1 MAITQPLILIT
12 DLDGTLLDHDTYQ
25 FDAARPALSLLKQLH
40 IPLILNSSKTAAE
53 IMAIRD
59 EMDNDDPFVVENGSG
74 IYYPTDKDEG
84 RGDYKIVPFGK
95 DRPSILATLSRLRK
109 EFNLPFY
116 GFNDMN
122 ALAITK
128 CTGLTLERAAQ
139 AKNRDFTEP
148 LLWQGNTAQ
157 WQIFCSELEKAGLIA
172 VKGGRFISVSGKT
185 DKGRALQWLR
195 DYYQQRLLKAPIIVA
210 LGDSENDRRMLECA
224 DYAVLVRSPSHSP
237 PQIEAK
243 NLTITSGTGPQG
255 WNKSVIDLLKN
266 FELLDNGIYYG

>member
-59 EMDNDDPFVVENGSG
+59 ELDNDDPFVVENGSG
-74 IYYPTDKDEG
+74 IYYPTDNDEG

-109 EFNLPFY
+109 DFNLPFY
-116 GFNDMN
+116 GFDDMDVQT
-122 ALAITK
+122 ITN
-128 CTGLTLERAAQ
+128 CTGLTLERAAL

-148 LLWQGNTAQ
+148 LLWQGNSVQ
-157 WQIFCSELEKAGLIA
+157 WEIFCSELEQAGLIA
-172 VKGGRFISVSGKT
+172 VKGGRFISVSGKA

-195 DYYQQRLLKAPIIVA
+195 DYYQQRYHAEPFIMA
-210 LGDSENDRRMLECA
+210 LGDSENDRPMLEYA
-224 DYAVLVRSPSHSP
+224 DYAVVVRSPAHSP
-237 PQIEAK
+237 PQINAK
-243 NLTITSGTGPQG
+243 HLTITSESGPQG
-255 WNKSVIDLLKN
+255 WNRNVIDLLNK
-266 FELLDNGIYYG
+266 FQLLDNGYNHG